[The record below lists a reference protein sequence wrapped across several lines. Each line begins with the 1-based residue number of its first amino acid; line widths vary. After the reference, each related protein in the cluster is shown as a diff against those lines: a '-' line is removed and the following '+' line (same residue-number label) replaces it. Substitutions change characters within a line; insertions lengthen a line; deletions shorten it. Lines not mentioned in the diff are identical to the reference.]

1 MTEELIRKVNPNHI
15 ILATGANPIMP
26 KIPGINLPHVV
37 QANDILSG
45 KELMKNNAVVIGG
58 GLVGAEV
65 VEQYGEHVR
74 GVTVVEMTSEIA
86 GGMEMAPK
94 KFLMKHL
101 NESRVK
107 LMVNTKVIEIKAN
120 SVVIECE
127 GKIEE
132 IGAEQVVIAIGSK
145 SENILEPLIKDKYK
159 YHVIGDA
166 TKVGRALEAIE
177 MGYVAGISI

>member
-1 MTEELIRKVNPNHI
+1 
-15 ILATGANPIMP
+15 
-26 KIPGINLPHVV
+26 
-37 QANDILSG
+37 
-45 KELMKNNAVVIGG
+45 
-58 GLVGAEV
+58 
-65 VEQYGEHVR
+65 
-74 GVTVVEMTSEIA
+74 
-86 GGMEMAPK
+86 MAPK

-107 LMVNTKVIEIKAN
+107 LMVNTKVIEIKSN
-120 SVVIECE
+120 SVIIECE

-159 YHVIGDA
+159 YNVIGDA

-177 MGYVAGISI
+177 MGYIAGISI